1 MREIR
6 IAVFVSFNFLR
17 ITPACAGNTIK
28 PELVHRL
35 NQDHPRM
42 CGKYLWSTLGD
53 FFSTGSPPHVREIL
67 ALDMHIS
74 RNTRITPACAGNTL
88 LVGKVGMKAQ
98 DHPRMC
104 GKYFDRNWQL
114 EWDGGSPPH
123 VREILL

>member
-53 FFSTGSPPHVREIL
+53 FFSTGSPPHVREIRGNK
-67 ALDMHIS
+67 ATRHRVM
-74 RNTRITPACAGNTL
+74 RITPACAGNTS
-88 LVGKVGMKAQ
+88 VGHAHIQKHQ

-104 GKYFDRNWQL
+104 GKYSFSW
-114 EWDGGSPPH
+114 ESWHEGSGSPPH